1 MAIFNPADF
10 FGEWPGRD
18 AKININLDPVPC
30 TFVHPADSAVVYKL
44 IMPSSKGPWIAGGA
58 CLSWYNNR
66 ACASDIDVY
75 FRNQK
80 QYDASLDW
88 IIKNHQI
95 YNRIDSTNA
104 VTLTLQ
110 AGTLFNIQL
119 IKKDFYQSAEDI
131 INDFDIS
138 VCQIVWDGEKLI
150 VGNNFVNDAAKK
162 VLRFINFNPNSHKR
176 LLKYICYGYE
186 PAADTIEKL
195 IHSPIIDWQLM
206 GSDHYA

>member
-10 FGEWPGRD
+10 FGEFPGRSE
-18 AKININLDPVPC
+18 KININLDPEPC
-30 TFVHPADSAVVYKL
+30 TFVHKNDSAIVYKL
-44 IMPSSKGPWIAGGA
+44 INPSSTGPWIAGGS

-66 ACASDIDVY
+66 ACTSDIDVY

-80 QYDASLDW
+80 QYDTSLDW
-88 IIKNHQI
+88 IVKNHQI
-95 YNRIDSTNA
+95 YNRIDSANA

-119 IKKDFYQSAEDI
+119 IKKAFYQSAEDI

-138 VCQIVWDGEKLI
+138 VCQIVWDGKKLT
-150 VGNNFVNDAAKK
+150 VGKHFVNDAARK
-162 VLRFINFNPNSHKR
+162 VLRFINFNSNSHKR
-176 LLKYICYGYE
+176 MLKYMCYGYE

-195 IHSPIIDWQLM
+195 IHSSIIDWQLM